1 CAFGGVGGENRR
13 IDQNEVALVEEIAAS
28 LLDFAADPQDRV
40 LFRGAQ
46 PKMANVHQ
54 ERGAMLLRRNW
65 IVLRERDDLERFD
78 SQLDSARCASFRA
91 DASGDAHRRF
101 LRRLLDRAP
110 SLFVDF
116 LLHDDA
122 LQITAAIA
130 NNRKLQLASCALVVQ
145 PAADGDLLADAVRK
159 VFDAG

>member
-1 CAFGGVGGENRR
+1 MTVSSSPPRSSPNFAGMRFLAEVVGLEQRLCAFCGVGGENRR

-54 ERGAMLLRRNW
+54 ERRAVLLRRNW

-78 SQLDSARCASFRA
+78 SQLDSARCAS
-91 DASGDAHRRF
+91 
-101 LRRLLDRAP
+101 
-110 SLFVDF
+110 
-116 LLHDDA
+116 
-122 LQITAAIA
+122 
-130 NNRKLQLASCALVVQ
+130 
-145 PAADGDLLADAVRK
+145 
-159 VFDAG
+159 